1 MKRGKLIL
9 VTGGARSGKSTFAER
24 YAVESDKRV
33 VYIATARADDEEMKV
48 RIENH
53 RRSRPAEFI
62 TVEEMY
68 CPHRVIEEQG
78 ERGSFFLVDCLTLLL
93 NNYLFKE
100 EVNVVDMENKEAV
113 ERRADD
119 ALKYS
124 SFLAAE
130 AKKSS
135 ADVLVVTNEIGMGIV
150 PENFLGRVYRDM
162 IGKANQF
169 LAEQSDEVW
178 FIVSGVPVKIK

>member
-1 MKRGKLIL
+1 MQRGKLIL

-24 YAVESDKRV
+24 YAVESNKKV
-33 VYIATARADDEEMKV
+33 IYIATARADDEEMKR

-53 RRSRPAEFI
+53 KRSRPAEFV

-68 CPHRVIEEQG
+68 SPHRVIGEKG
-78 ERGSFFLVDCLTLLL
+78 ERGTFFLVDCLTLLL

-100 EVNVVDMENKEAV
+100 DVPTAEMEYREAIQGC
-113 ERRADD
+113 ADD
-119 ALKYS
+119 ALNYV
-124 SFLAAE
+124 SFFAADSKE
-130 AKKSS
+130 NP
-135 ADVLVVTNEIGMGIV
+135 ADVLVVTNEIGMGVV

-178 FIVSGVPVKIK
+178 LVVSGVPVKIK